1 MAVPVPEFP
10 CATALIVTVV
20 VTLSPLPFDFV
31 GTPPG
36 ATYNPLVE
44 TNPTVWLP
52 PATPFTSQ
60 VTAVLAAPFIVAV
73 NCCVPKFATVAA
85 PGDTLTIL
93 MLAVT
98 VTVADPDF
106 VESACEAA
114 ITVTAAG
121 VGTVAGALYSP
132 LLEMLPFAVPPF
144 TLQVTAVFV
153 VPLTVAVNCCVFAEA
168 TVAVGGA
175 TETLMVVLG
184 V

>member
-1 MAVPVPEFP
+1 VAEPVPEFP

-20 VTLSPLPFDFV
+20 VTLSPLLFDFV

-106 VESACEAA
+106 VESACEVAV
-114 ITVTAAG
+114 TV
-121 VGTVAGALYSP
+121 TVAGFGIAAGAANSP
-132 LLEMLPFAVPPF
+132 VLETVPLDAPPI
-144 TLQVTAVFV
+144 TLQVTAVSV
-153 VPLTVAVNCCVFAEA
+153 VPLTVAVNCCVFATA